1 MYLRFSIIKVVAVTT
16 LLALIA
22 GCGQEQSTAPQMP
35 PPAVGVVV
43 AQPTTLNLTTDLP
56 GRTVAYRLAEVR
68 PQVNGIIKK
77 RLFEEGSYVEEGQLL
92 YQIDDAKYKAEYQ
105 RTQATLNNA
114 ERLAKRYKELKKTN
128 AVSQQQYD
136 DAMAALDL
144 AQAEAEIAKIDLDY
158 TRIVAPISGK
168 IGRSSASEGALVT
181 DGQNLSMAT
190 IQQVDPIYVDI
201 NQPVK
206 QLYRLRE
213 QMESGQLTVSEDEH
227 AKVRLLL
234 ESGQVFEHP
243 GMLKF
248 SEVSVN
254 EGTGS
259 VALRAVFP
267 NPEGKLLPG
276 MFVKTRLHSGQR
288 DNVYLVPQQ
297 GVQRDLQGNPI
308 AWVVNDS
315 DQVEIKT
322 LTAEQSVGNQWLVT
336 SGLVNGDRVVTEGL
350 FMLRPGVPVTV
361 TPASNVAPD
370 TDLTDGN
377 EKAQESDVQTTA
389 DTDKS

>member
-267 NPEGKLLPG
+267 NPEGKFNRECL
-276 MFVKTRLHSGQR
+276 
-288 DNVYLVPQQ
+288 
-297 GVQRDLQGNPI
+297 
-308 AWVVNDS
+308 
-315 DQVEIKT
+315 
-322 LTAEQSVGNQWLVT
+322 
-336 SGLVNGDRVVTEGL
+336 
-350 FMLRPGVPVTV
+350 
-361 TPASNVAPD
+361 
-370 TDLTDGN
+370 
-377 EKAQESDVQTTA
+377 
-389 DTDKS
+389 